1 MCVIVKNKCFY
12 SFTIILKIITKK
24 MKHTILEAFTKKNS
38 LRNLTRFH
46 DGLFDLELLEISTT
60 VLSLKRIKK
69 SSQKDASD
77 LKIA

>member
-1 MCVIVKNKCFY
+1 
-12 SFTIILKIITKK
+12 
-24 MKHTILEAFTKKNS
+24 MKHSIFEAFTKKNS

>member
-1 MCVIVKNKCFY
+1 
-12 SFTIILKIITKK
+12 
-24 MKHTILEAFTKKNS
+24 MKHTILKAFTKKNS

-46 DGLFDLELLEISTT
+46 DGLFDLELLEISTK

-77 LKIA
+77 LKIAWHRKKQKKKLKNEEKN

>member
-1 MCVIVKNKCFY
+1 
-12 SFTIILKIITKK
+12 
-24 MKHTILEAFTKKNS
+24 MKHTILKAFTKKNS

-46 DGLFDLELLEISTT
+46 DGLFDLELLEISTK